1 MVEKFDKVTSGRRLR
16 RERINHSF
24 SQEEVAEKVGT
35 TATNVSR
42 WELGHTVPTPY
53 FRRKLCELYERSP
66 QELFPYSSEAATPL
80 PTSQE
85 SLSEQDQD
93 TSRRAEGWLDTLA
106 KIEEGKESRSEMNSV
121 FRFNTPLTDA
131 TEFYGRRGE
140 LIPLLRRLRLQSSVS
155 LIGERRIGKTW
166 LLSYLRLIAHAEL
179 GPGYHIGYI
188 DATLPSCHTL
198 DDLMYN
204 ILGALSISSADSFTT
219 DDHLTTLEKAL
230 KEATEKQETL
240 VLCIDEFES
249 FCDKPRFQMNVLERL
264 RAMTNIGLC
273 LVIASRNPLVDVIV
287 QKVGSGGETSP
298 FFNVFEQFTL
308 KPFLKKEAEAF
319 AQAKSK
325 QAGFTPQ
332 EYASLLSFGQ
342 EEEGKQQW
350 PPLRLQLVGKMIEED
365 KILSEREPLY
375 PYLPSDPNY
384 WQEFKIRL
392 EEKYRGVVG

>member
-121 FRFNTPLTDA
+121 FRFN
-131 TEFYGRRGE
+131 
-140 LIPLLRRLRLQSSVS
+140 